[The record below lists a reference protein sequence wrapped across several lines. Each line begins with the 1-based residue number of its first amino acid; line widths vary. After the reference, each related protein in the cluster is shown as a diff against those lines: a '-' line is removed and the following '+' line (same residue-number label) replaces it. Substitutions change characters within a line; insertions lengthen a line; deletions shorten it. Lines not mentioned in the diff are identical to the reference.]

1 MIETLIVSEPINPG
15 RLVEWV
21 VDPGVGGIA
30 SFVGTVRNSSGKR
43 ERGEQVE
50 RLEYEAYTPMAEG
63 EMQKIAQEAVEKFG
77 VVKVIVHHRVG
88 VLQISE
94 VAVCIAVGTP
104 HRDAA
109 FDACRYL
116 IEELK
121 KRVPIWKKEVFNDGA
136 EWVDPRP

>member
-1 MIETLIVSEPINPG
+1 MIETVIVSEPINPG
-15 RLVEWV
+15 RLVERV
-21 VDPGVGGIA
+21 VDPSVGGIA
-30 SFVGTVRNSSGKR
+30 SFVGTVRDSSGKR
-43 ERGEQVE
+43 ERGERVK

-63 EMQKIAQEAVEKFG
+63 EMQKIAREAVERFG